1 MSNITYRKSIREDI
15 PSINDL
21 FIEMVKT
28 VNARM
33 ERGGVNPYT
42 DFEQGFEPGYLDNFY
57 INDDRLIY
65 VAEDEGKVIGFL
77 SVINKKNLQT
87 IYLDDYCVNDSYRG
101 QGIGSQLMNMSFE
114 FAKNQGYD
122 QVITHVESANTE
134 SIEFYLKKGFKIVQE
149 QGHRL
154 LIRRVDN
161 HLSEEK
167 QNELK
172 ENNNKILSKIL
183 DKIKKEYA
191 DKVDIVAIGGSF
203 CSGLYRE
210 KSDFDAVII
219 ANDEVDDLSK
229 CFILHGIGQDIY
241 YSFWDRFEHMAEYED
256 MFSTKLKNLDIVYY
270 RNEEVLNKYKQ
281 LQDRLD
287 KNMNDSEK
295 NEKTIDKYLDS
306 IISKKNSINK
316 LENLNDLYK
325 LVGSLMNDIENTLFI
340 NNKLY
345 LFGGTK
351 NILTEIY
358 FMANIPDNFINEYE
372 KILDLNNISDIKNWT
387 NSIVSLLLN
396 YFNKEDNNEVMYEVK
411 DNKAIKEDISRNAL
425 VGTYEE
431 LYSNYY
437 NKLLN
442 AAKTNNKYLSF
453 RTMIDAQ
460 GFFDEFTNQFN
471 LPKFN
476 LLEKYNPNNLM
487 DNINAFMVLLSKWKT
502 LYNQFQI
509 DVEEYSSIEELYIN
523 DLNKKIKS
531 QI

>member
-1 MSNITYRKSIREDI
+1 MSNIIYRKSIREDI

-172 ENNNKILSKIL
+172 ENNNK
-183 DKIKKEYA
+183 D
-191 DKVDIVAIGGSF
+191 
-203 CSGLYRE
+203 
-210 KSDFDAVII
+210 
-219 ANDEVDDLSK
+219 
-229 CFILHGIGQDIY
+229 
-241 YSFWDRFEHMAEYED
+241 
-256 MFSTKLKNLDIVYY
+256 
-270 RNEEVLNKYKQ
+270 
-281 LQDRLD
+281 
-287 KNMNDSEK
+287 
-295 NEKTIDKYLDS
+295 
-306 IISKKNSINK
+306 
-316 LENLNDLYK
+316 
-325 LVGSLMNDIENTLFI
+325 
-340 NNKLY
+340 
-345 LFGGTK
+345 
-351 NILTEIY
+351 
-358 FMANIPDNFINEYE
+358 
-372 KILDLNNISDIKNWT
+372 
-387 NSIVSLLLN
+387 
-396 YFNKEDNNEVMYEVK
+396 
-411 DNKAIKEDISRNAL
+411 
-425 VGTYEE
+425 
-431 LYSNYY
+431 
-437 NKLLN
+437 
-442 AAKTNNKYLSF
+442 
-453 RTMIDAQ
+453 
-460 GFFDEFTNQFN
+460 
-471 LPKFN
+471 
-476 LLEKYNPNNLM
+476 
-487 DNINAFMVLLSKWKT
+487 
-502 LYNQFQI
+502 
-509 DVEEYSSIEELYIN
+509 
-523 DLNKKIKS
+523 
-531 QI
+531 